1 MIRLSA
7 PSASMRLPVWLSLV
21 LTVLCCS
28 SSQADFRK
36 SDWEF
41 YKGVEMSSTAAG
53 YICLPLDGEV
63 YDHSRLSLS
72 DLRLLDDQQREV
84 PYAFFEAKE
93 VTTEERRNA
102 RLFNKALVP
111 KAYSTVTLDLGE
123 EVYNNKLIVKTKSQN
138 FKRRLEISGGPDGRK
153 WFVLRD
159 NAYIFDFSGDQKIQ
173 LTTVQYP
180 ENNYRYLQ
188 IKVWNGSESP
198 LELEGAEVFLIKTKT
213 PERILLPNRPISREE
228 DPKLKA
234 TVCLLDLNY
243 RNLPCDFL
251 VLETPE
257 ENFSRFVEIHGSN
270 DLKSWQ
276 RHLQSEFYRFKTSK
290 YDVEKKSFRFPQ
302 ARDRYL
308 KVIVYNYD
316 DPPLRLGNVE
326 SRGIVQDL
334 IFQAESNRQYF
345 LYYGNEQAP
354 APLYDMERVKNYLNI
369 ETLARVK
376 LSGENLN
383 REFIPKTLQR
393 PWSERWPVLFWGIL
407 VFLVLVLGAYIV
419 QLMKKVKAA

>member
-1 MIRLSA
+1 
-7 PSASMRLPVWLSLV
+7 
-21 LTVLCCS
+21 
-28 SSQADFRK
+28 
-36 SDWEF
+36 
-41 YKGVEMSSTAAG
+41 
-53 YICLPLDGEV
+53 
-63 YDHSRLSLS
+63 
-72 DLRLLDDQQREV
+72 
-84 PYAFFEAKE
+84 
-93 VTTEERRNA
+93 
-102 RLFNKALVP
+102 
-111 KAYSTVTLDLGE
+111 
-123 EVYNNKLIVKTKSQN
+123 
-138 FKRRLEISGGPDGRK
+138 
-153 WFVLRD
+153 
-159 NAYIFDFSGDQKIQ
+159 
-173 LTTVQYP
+173 
-180 ENNYRYLQ
+180 
-188 IKVWNGSESP
+188 
-198 LELEGAEVFLIKTKT
+198 
-213 PERILLPNRPISREE
+213 
-228 DPKLKA
+228 
-234 TVCLLDLNY
+234 VCLLDLNY

-354 APLYDMERVKNYLNI
+354 APKYDMERVKNYLNI

-383 REFIPKTLQR
+383 RQFIPKTLQR
-393 PWSERWPVLFWGIL
+393 PWSERWPILFWGML

-419 QLMKKVKAA
+419 QLMKKVKAV